1 MNCIVARSCT
11 EVLPSDAERDR
22 DARSR
27 PLSAFR
33 AASAYVL
40 LGDPG
45 SGKSTSFGA
54 ECDALGDEACLVTA
68 RDFLTLNP
76 GAHPEWHRKTLF
88 IDGLDEVRA
97 GGGDARTPLD
107 KLRRRLDSL
116 GKPKFRLSC
125 READWLGTNDRTN
138 LARVSRD
145 GSLTVLRLD
154 PLAGDDI
161 ERILNAR
168 SGIDDVRS
176 FVATAKEKGVAGF
189 LDNPQCLGMLADVV
203 TRGGGWPESR
213 LELFEQACRLALR
226 EQNDEHRAGKARAA
240 VTTPEEDLLDAAGR
254 LCAVLLISGA
264 AGCATVPERED
275 ADHPDLSRCA
285 RECREQCRQAVSTKL
300 FTAVA
305 EGRSQAAHRHV
316 AEFLAGRYLARLIEG
331 RRRYGRQVR
340 DGVPARR
347 IIALIA
353 GHDGGVVTELR
364 GLSAWIAAFSR
375 SARTEFLERDPIGV
389 GLYGDIGEF
398 SDREKHDL
406 LAALERVSSRLHLAS
421 EATAAFGSLATSA
434 MQPAIEE
441 ILGDACREPGHRSF
455 VGFLLNVLL
464 HGEMLPGLAGNLL
477 SLVYN
482 DTSSSHV
489 KDLALRAFLHHSAD
503 GDEKTNRL
511 KALLADVH
519 AGVIPDPD
527 EELRGLL
534 LGVLF
539 PRDVAP
545 SEVWDYLTAQDP
557 ELIGRSWVFWA
568 HQIPDESSDEE
579 VIELLD
585 SLRRRF
591 SDLKPALATR
601 WEVQHTPMRLLA
613 RALELRGGTTDA
625 KHVYDWLGVGLV
637 SPGQDSAATDEAS
650 RIRSWLEGHPEI
662 QKAVF
667 AEGVDRCAE
676 SGGPGIDASDVWDR
690 LYGSTL
696 PADFGLW
703 CLNQAVGATDE
714 RIGRYFL
721 ERAFGAMVERSGD
734 DGLSLEVLLEG
745 ASAHPILSSIFS
757 DLGVCHLDDGYV
769 RRRERKANKGR
780 REDERLRRQ
789 RGWIDYVRSHEDAL
803 RSNRGAPYLLHQIA
817 AAYFGALPEAEG
829 ADPVARLGSVFLND
843 GRLVATALDALRGAI
858 RRDDLPDPNEIIRL
872 RDQKREHYLALPVRA
887 GLAESERVASD
898 EPLRLDDRQIRIAL
912 AFHYSGVSDDE
923 PTWYRR
929 LLATHTQL
937 VAEVLILSATAE
949 IRNRR
954 LHVSGLS
961 ELAFNGDHA
970 DVARIA
976 SLALLRAFPI
986 RCTSRQMGG
995 MRYLLWSAIQHG
1007 DLDSFRSLIEKKL
1020 SRKSM
1025 DAGQR
1030 ASWLMAG
1037 LIVSPE
1043 TWLWALN
1050 EFAEGRER
1058 RVRHVAEFLNYH
1070 PSLSFPIDKLET
1082 QALRLL
1088 IRLVGRVYAPSAS
1101 GIVTPAMEASDRVG
1115 WMIQR
1120 LAELPTEEAGAAL
1133 QVLAMETELPRWR
1146 PYLLRARDDQRAV
1159 RRDAAY
1165 RHPDV
1170 GQICRTLDDGPPA
1183 NPADLAALLADRLGE
1198 LGDRI
1203 RNGNTDD
1210 WRQYWNLDSRC
1221 GPREPRHE
1229 ESCRDALLSDLR
1241 QCLRGE
1247 VDAQPEG
1254 HYANDKRAD
1263 IRVSCRNFQIPVE
1276 IKKNSHAKLW
1286 SALRDQLIAQYTRDP
1301 ATDRYGIYL
1310 VLWFGEVDGHR
1321 TPPPHSG
1328 VRPDSPEA
1336 LKARLEDALTPEER
1350 RKISVC
1356 VIDVSAP
1363 DACSRSRNRNAH
1375 AAISPDRRA
1384 LRTC

>member
-1 MNCIVARSCT
+1 MNCIVARTCT
-11 EVLPSDAERDR
+11 EVPQNDTRQERDSP
-22 DARSR
+22 SR
-27 PLSAFR
+27 PLAAFR
-33 AASAYVL
+33 TVPAYVL

-45 SGKSTSFGA
+45 SGKSTSFEA
-54 ECDALGDEACLVTA
+54 EHDALGEDACLETA
-68 RDFLTLNP
+68 RDFLALEPN
-76 GAHPEWHRKTLF
+76 AHPEWRGKTLF

-97 GGGDARTPLD
+97 GSADARTPFD
-107 KLRRRLDSL
+107 ELRRRLDSL
-116 GKPKFRLSC
+116 GRPRFRLSC
-125 READWLGTNDRTN
+125 READWLGPNDRTN
-138 LARVSRD
+138 LARVTPD
-145 GSLTVLRLD
+145 ASLTVLRLD
-154 PLAGDDI
+154 PLTEDDI
-161 ERILNAR
+161 KRILNAR

-176 FVATAKEKGVAGF
+176 FMATAKEKGVAGF

-203 TRGGGWPESR
+203 ASGEGWPGSR
-213 LELFEQACRLALR
+213 LQLFDKACRLAVR
-226 EQNDEHRAGKARAA
+226 EQNEGHRAAARAA
-240 VTTPEEDLLDAAGR
+240 MTIPEDDLLDAAGR

-275 ADHPDLSRCA
+275 ADYPDLSRCA
-285 RECREQCRQAVSTKL
+285 RECREQCYQAVPTKL

-305 EGRSQAAHRHV
+305 GGRFQAVHRHV

-331 RRRYGRQVR
+331 ERRYGRQVR
-340 DGVPARR
+340 DGVASRR

-364 GLSAWIAAFSR
+364 GLSAWIAAQSQ
-375 SARTEFLERDPIGV
+375 SARNEFLERDPIGV

-398 SDREKHDL
+398 SFREKRDL

-421 EATAAFGSLATSA
+421 GATAAFGSLATSA
-434 MQPAIEE
+434 MQPVIER
-441 ILGDACREPGHRSF
+441 ILHDACREPAHRSF
-455 VGFLLNVLL
+455 VGFLLSVLL
-464 HGEMLPGLAGNLL
+464 HGEMLPGLAGDLL

-489 KDLALRAFLHHSAD
+489 KELALRAFLHHSTD

-511 KALLADVH
+511 KTLLADVH

-534 LGVLF
+534 LCVLF
-539 PRDVAP
+539 PQDVAP

-557 ELIGRSWVFWA
+557 ELIGLCWGFWA

-591 SDLKPALATR
+591 SDLRPALATR

-613 RALELRGGTTDA
+613 RALDLRGGTTDT
-625 KHVYDWLGVGLV
+625 KRLYDWLGVGLV
-637 SPGQDSAATDEAS
+637 SPRQDSAATDEAS

-662 QKAVF
+662 QKAAF

-676 SGGPGIDASDVWDR
+676 SGGPWIDASDVWDR

-703 CLNQAVGATDE
+703 CLKQAVGATDE

-734 DGLSLEVLLEG
+734 DGLSLEVLIEG
-745 ASAHPILSSIFS
+745 ASAHPILSSIFA
-757 DLGVCHLDDGYV
+757 DLSVCHLEDGYAH
-769 RRRERKANKGR
+769 RRERKANKER
-780 REDERLRRQ
+780 REDERLQRHRR
-789 RGWIDYVRSHEDAL
+789 WIDYVRSHEDAL
-803 RSNRGAPYLLHQIA
+803 RSNRGVPHLLRQIA

-843 GRLVATALDALRGAI
+843 SRLIATALDALRGAL

-872 RDQKREHYLALPVRA
+872 RDQNREHYLALPVRA
-887 GLAESERVASD
+887 GLAESERVAAD

-912 AFHYSGVSDDE
+912 AFRYSGVSDDE

-929 LLATHTQL
+929 LLASHTQL
-937 VAEVLILSATAE
+937 VAEVLILSAKAE

-954 LHVSGLS
+954 SHISGLS
-961 ELAFNGDHA
+961 ELAFSGDHA

-986 RCTSRQMGG
+986 RCASRQMGG
-995 MRYLLWSAIQHG
+995 IRYLLWSAIQHG
-1007 DLDSFRSLIEKKL
+1007 DLDSFRSLIEQKL

-1025 DAGQR
+1025 NFGQR

-1037 LIVSPE
+1037 LIVSTE
-1043 TWLWALN
+1043 TWLRALD
-1050 EFAEGRER
+1050 EFAEGGER
-1058 RVRHVAEFLNYH
+1058 RVRHIAEFLNYH
-1070 PSLSFPIDKLET
+1070 PNRSFPIDRLET

-1120 LAELPTEEAGAAL
+1120 LAESPTEEAGAAL
-1133 QVLAMETELPRWR
+1133 DVLTADTKLSRWR
-1146 PYLLRARDDQRAV
+1146 PYLLRARDDQRVV

-1170 GQICRTLDDGPPA
+1170 EQICRTLDGGPPA
-1183 NPADLAALLADRLGE
+1183 NPADLGALLTDRLGE

-1203 RNGNTDD
+1203 RNDNANG
-1210 WRQYWNLDSRC
+1210 WRPFWNENKDRN
-1221 GPREPRHE
+1221 PATPKHE
-1229 ESCRDALLSDLR
+1229 ESCRDALLKELR
-1241 QCLRGE
+1241 HWLPDE

-1254 HYANDKRAD
+1254 RYANDKRAD
-1263 IRVSCRNFQIPVE
+1263 IRISCRDFQIPVE
-1276 IKKNSHAKLW
+1276 IKKNSHPKLW
-1286 SALRDQLIAQYTRDP
+1286 SALRDQLIAQYTHDP
-1301 ATDRYGIYL
+1301 ATDGYGVYL

-1321 TPPPHSG
+1321 TPPPPSS
-1328 VRPDSPEA
+1328 VRPDSSKA
-1336 LKARLEDALTPEER
+1336 LKARLEEAMTPEEA
-1350 RKISVC
+1350 RKIAVC
-1356 VIDVSAP
+1356 VLDVSAP
-1363 DACSRSRNRNAH
+1363 SAK
-1375 AAISPDRRA
+1375 PQ
-1384 LRTC
+1384 

>member
-1 MNCIVARSCT
+1 MSCIVPRTCT
-11 EVLPSDAERDR
+11 EVPQDDVESVRRAV
-22 DARSR
+22 SR
-27 PLSAFR
+27 PLAAFR

-45 SGKSTSFGA
+45 SGKTTSFEA
-54 ECDALGDEACLVTA
+54 EHDALGEEACLVTA
-68 RDFLTLNP
+68 RDFLALEP
-76 GAHPEWHRKTLF
+76 DVHPELRGKTLF

-97 GGGDARTPLD
+97 GGGDARTPFD
-107 KLRRRLDSL
+107 ALRGRLDTL
-116 GKPKFRLSC
+116 GKPRFRLSC
-125 READWLGTNDRTN
+125 READWLGPNDRTK
-138 LARVSRD
+138 LARVTPD
-145 GSLTVLRLD
+145 ANLTVLRLD
-154 PLAGDDI
+154 PLTEDDI
-161 ERILNAR
+161 KRILNAR
-168 SGIDDVRS
+168 SAIEDVRS
-176 FVATAKEKGVAGF
+176 FMATAKEKGVAGF
-189 LDNPQCLGMLADVV
+189 LDNPQCLGMLSDVV
-203 TRGGGWPESR
+203 TRCGGWPASR
-213 LELFEQACRLALR
+213 LELFEQACRLVLR
-226 EQNDEHRAGKARAA
+226 EQNEEHRVAARASAA
-240 VTTPEEDLLDAAGR
+240 VRTSEDDLLDAAGR

-275 ADHPDLSRCA
+275 ADYPDLSRCA

-305 EGRSQAAHRHV
+305 EGRFQAVHRHV
-316 AEFLAGRYLARLIEG
+316 AEYLAGRYLARLIEG
-331 RRRYGRQVR
+331 ERRSGRQVR

-353 GHDGGVVTELR
+353 AHDGGVVTELR
-364 GLSAWIAAFSR
+364 GLSAWIAAHGQ
-375 SARTEFLERDPIGV
+375 SARNEFVERDPIGV
-389 GLYGDIGEF
+389 GLYGDIVEF
-398 SDREKHDL
+398 SVREKHDL

-421 EATAAFGSLATSA
+421 GVTAAFGSLATSA
-434 MQPAIEE
+434 MQPVIER
-441 ILGDACREPGHRSF
+441 ILHDACKEPEHRPF

-464 HGEMLPGLAGNLL
+464 RGAMLPELAGDLL
-477 SLVYN
+477 SFVYD
-482 DTSSSHV
+482 DTWSSHV
-489 KDLALRAFLHHSAD
+489 KELALCAFLHHSTD

-511 KALLADVH
+511 KTLLADVH

-527 EELRGLL
+527 EELKGLL
-534 LGVLF
+534 LSVLF
-539 PRDVAP
+539 PQDVAP
-545 SEVWDYLTAQDP
+545 SEVWGYLTAQDP
-557 ELIGRSWVFWA
+557 ELIGRCWGFWT
-568 HQIPDESSDEE
+568 HQIPYESSDEE

-591 SDLKPALATR
+591 SDLRPALAMR
-601 WEVQHTPMRLLA
+601 WEVWHTPMRLLA
-613 RALELRGGTTDA
+613 RALDLRGGTTDT
-625 KHVYDWLGVGLV
+625 KRLYDWLGVGLV
-637 SPGQDSAATDEAS
+637 SLGQDSAATDEAFQ
-650 RIRSWLEGHPEI
+650 IRSWLEGHPEI

-676 SGGPGIDASDVWDR
+676 SGGPRIDASGVWDR

-734 DGLSLEVLLEG
+734 DGLSLEVLIEG

-757 DLGVCHLDDGYV
+757 DLSVCHLDDGYA
-769 RRRERKANKGR
+769 RGRERKANKER

-789 RGWIDYVRSHEDAL
+789 HRWIDNVRSHEDAL
-803 RSNRGAPYLLHQIA
+803 RSNRGAPHLLHQIA

-843 GRLVATALDALRGAI
+843 GRLIATALDALRGAI
-858 RRDDLPDPNEIIRL
+858 RRDDLPGPNEIIRL
-872 RDQKREHYLALPVRA
+872 RDQNREHYLALPVRA

-898 EPLRLDDRQIRIAL
+898 GLLGLDDRQIRIAL
-912 AFHYSGVSDDE
+912 AFHYSGVSDE
-923 PTWYRR
+923 ESTWYRR
-929 LLATHTQL
+929 LLASHKQL
-937 VAEVLILSATAE
+937 VAEVLILSAKAE
-949 IRNRR
+949 IRSRR
-954 LHVSGLS
+954 SHISGLS
-961 ELAFNGDHA
+961 ELAFSGDHG

-986 RCTSRQMGG
+986 RCASRQMGG
-995 MRYLLWSAIQHG
+995 MRHLLWSALQHG
-1007 DLDSFRSLIEKKL
+1007 DLDSFRSLIEQKL

-1043 TWLWALN
+1043 TWLRALD

-1058 RVRHVAEFLNYH
+1058 RVRHIAEFLNYH
-1070 PSLSFPIDKLET
+1070 PSLSFPIDRLET

-1101 GIVTPAMEASDRVG
+1101 GIVTPAMEASDHVG

-1120 LAELPTEEAGAAL
+1120 LAESPTEETGVAL
-1133 QVLAMETELPRWR
+1133 EVLAGETKLSRWR
-1146 PYLLRARDDQRAV
+1146 PYILRARDDQRVV

-1170 GQICRTLDDGPPA
+1170 DQICRTLEDGPPA
-1183 NPADLAALLADRLGE
+1183 NAADLAALVTDRLSE

-1203 RNGNTDD
+1203 RKDNANG
-1210 WRQYWNLDSRC
+1210 WRPFWNEDKARH
-1221 GPREPRHE
+1221 PYTPKHE
-1229 ESCRDALLSDLR
+1229 ESCRDALLKELR
-1241 QCLRGE
+1241 HWLRVELEAEPE
-1247 VDAQPEG
+1247 VR
-1254 HYANDKRAD
+1254 YVNDKRAD
-1263 IRVSCRNFQIPVE
+1263 IRISCRDSQIPVE
-1276 IKKNSHAKLW
+1276 IKKNSHPKLW
-1286 SALRDQLIAQYTRDP
+1286 SALRNQLMAQYTRDP
-1301 ATDRYGIYL
+1301 ATDGYGIYL
-1310 VLWFGEVDGHR
+1310 VLWFGEIEKHR
-1321 TPPPHSG
+1321 TPPPPSG

-1336 LKARLEDALTPEER
+1336 LKARLEETLKPEDA

-1363 DACSRSRNRNAH
+1363 
-1375 AAISPDRRA
+1375 PDRNSR
-1384 LRTC
+1384 R